1 MAKVAMVEKKET
13 VTERADRFESTL
25 VEIWQTLENADGS
38 RAAQQEAMDSAQELI
53 EAEVPDV
60 AVQAADDD
68 DDADDGDADDDE
80 EEDE

>member
-1 MAKVAMVEKKET
+1 MAQQKET
-13 VTERADRFESTL
+13 VTERADRLEGAL

-60 AVQAADDD
+60 ADQASDIEPDT
-68 DDADDGDADDDE
+68 DDDE
-80 EEDE
+80 EDAE

>member
-1 MAKVAMVEKKET
+1 MAQAQQKRET
-13 VTERADRFESTL
+13 AAERADRLEGAL

-60 AVQAADDD
+60 ADQASEIDLDT
-68 DDADDGDADDDE
+68 DDDE
-80 EEDE
+80 EDPE